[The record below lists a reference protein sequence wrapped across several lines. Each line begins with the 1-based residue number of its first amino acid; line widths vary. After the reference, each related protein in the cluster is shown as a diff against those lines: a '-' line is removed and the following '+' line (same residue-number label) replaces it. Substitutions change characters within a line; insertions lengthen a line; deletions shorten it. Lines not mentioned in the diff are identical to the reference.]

1 KLMAAAIRQRFGIHR
16 VVAGELLIEF
26 RTRIG
31 VRDGYL
37 DRLHVEF
44 FGEVECALD
53 RLLGFSGKPDD
64 EISVNPDAD
73 LLAILRELPCLLDR
87 RALLD
92 VLQNLRIAGFVSY
105 NEEPRAS
112 ICHGFQGLVIARH
125 ARRARP
131 AESDRLELRANIEN
145 ALLADVERIVIEEK
159 FLRLRKQ
166 RQRLLHFPRDV
177 LGRANAPLMTR

>member
-1 KLMAAAIRQRFGIHR
+1 M
-16 VVAGELLIEF
+16 
-26 RTRIG
+26 
-31 VRDGYL
+31 
-37 DRLHVEF
+37 
-44 FGEVECALD
+44 
-53 RLLGFSGKPDD
+53 
-64 EISVNPDAD
+64 NPDAD